1 MTIYRRSYRSSST
14 TTTKAA
20 TRTTP
25 QPAGKVR
32 VVPPTPPVVEA
43 TPSPDVPGD
52 TAPGPEDVAQDT
64 GSTGDLAADEVQPPK
79 TTSRSRKASTAEEG
93 G

>member
-20 TRTTP
+20 TRSTP

-64 GSTGDLAADEVQPPK
+64 GDLAVDEVQPPK
-79 TTSRSRKASTAEEG
+79 TTSRSRKATAEEG

>member
-43 TPSPDVPGD
+43 PDVPGD